1 MTRTETA
8 ASGIATQTAPLLE
21 VRDLKVTFHSPDGAA
36 DAICGIDLSVGA
48 GEVLGIVGES
58 GSGKSVTMMA
68 LMQLLPA
75 SAEITGSARFR
86 GQELVGATS
95 STMRQLR
102 GARIGMIFQDPLTA
116 FNPVL
121 TVGAQIVEAL
131 RLHEKD
137 LSKKA
142 AWERAVELLA
152 EVSIPQPD
160 RRAAQYPH
168 EFSGGMRQRAMIA
181 MAIAN
186 RPDLLIADEPTTALD
201 VTVQA
206 QIMDLLNRL
215 REERNIGLIL
225 ITHDLGVVAGAAD
238 RIAVMYSGRIV
249 EQGSVDEVFYNP
261 RHPYTR
267 GLLAALPKID
277 GEAGPLVAI
286 EGTPP
291 SLRNRPAG
299 CAFRP
304 RCGFSVE
311 RCSTMVPALVSLNG
325 VETACHRS
333 EELQRI
339 SA

>member
-1 MTRTETA
+1 MTVLDPT
-8 ASGIATQTAPLLE
+8 PLIDI
-21 VRDLKVTFHSPDGAA
+21 RDLRVTFNTPRGPAE
-36 DAICGIDLSVGA
+36 AICGVDLSLKP

-58 GSGKSVTMMA
+58 GSGKSVAMMA
-68 LMQLLPA
+68 LMHLLPP
-75 SAEITGSARFR
+75 SATITGSVTFHGR
-86 GQELVGATS
+86 ELVGAPRAE
-95 STMRQLR
+95 MDRLR
-102 GARIGMIFQDPLTA
+102 GAKIGMIFQDPLTA

-131 RLHEKD
+131 RLHD
-137 LSKKA
+137 AALSKRA
-142 AWERAVELLA
+142 AWDRAVELLA
-152 EVSIPQPD
+152 EVAIPQPD

-186 RPDLLIADEPTTALD
+186 RPELLIADEPTTALD

-206 QIMDLLNRL
+206 QIMDVLHKL
-215 REERNIGLIL
+215 REERGIGLIL

-249 EQGSVDEVFYNP
+249 EQGTVDDVFYAS

-267 GLLAALPKID
+267 GLIAALPRLD
-277 GEAGPLVAI
+277 GGDGPLTAI

-291 SLRNRPAG
+291 SLFNRPRG

-304 RCGFSVE
+304 RCPVALAPCGEDVPPLRRAGVVE
-311 RCSTMVPALVSLNG
+311 SACWRAADLAEVPV
-325 VETACHRS
+325 
-333 EELQRI
+333 
-339 SA
+339 

>member
-1 MTRTETA
+1 MQN
-8 ASGIATQTAPLLE
+8 QTGAPLLDIRNLRVSFDTGTGVAE
-21 VRDLKVTFHSPDGAA
+21 
-36 DAICGIDLSVGA
+36 AICGVDLTLNA

-68 LMQLLPA
+68 LMQLLPS
-75 SAEITGSARFR
+75 SAKITGSVKFN
-86 GQELVGATS
+86 GEELVGQTALQMS
-95 STMRQLR
+95 RLR

-121 TVGAQIVEAL
+121 TIGQQIVEAL
-131 RLHEKD
+131 RLHD
-137 LSKKA
+137 ANMSKKA
-142 AWERAVELLA
+142 AYNRSIELLA
-152 EVSIPQPD
+152 EVAIPQPD
-160 RRAAQYPH
+160 RRVHQYPH

-206 QIMDLLNRL
+206 QIMDLLQKL
-215 REERNIGLIL
+215 REELKIGLVL

-249 EQGSVDEVFYNP
+249 EQGQVNNVF
-261 RHPYTR
+261 RHSQHPYTK
-267 GLLAALPKID
+267 GLLAALPKLNGD
-277 GEAGPLVAI
+277 NGPLVAI

-291 SLRNRPAG
+291 SLRNRPPG

-304 RCGFSVE
+304 RCHYASDICARQVPSLLPVGVVE
-311 RCSTMVPALVSLNG
+311 S
-325 VETACHRS
+325 ACHLSNVLS
-333 EELQRI
+333 ED
-339 SA
+339 AA

>member
-1 MTRTETA
+1 MHNQTET
-8 ASGIATQTAPLLE
+8 PLLDI
-21 VRDLKVTFHSPDGAA
+21 RDLRVSFDTGAGLA
-36 DAICGIDLSVGA
+36 EAICGVDLTLNA

-68 LMQLLPA
+68 LMQLLPS
-75 SAEITGSARFR
+75 SAKITGRVKFN
-86 GQELVGATS
+86 GEELVGKTALQMS
-95 STMRQLR
+95 RLR

-121 TVGAQIVEAL
+121 TIGQQIVEAL
-131 RLHEKD
+131 RLHD
-137 LSKKA
+137 ANLSKKA
-142 AWERAVELLA
+142 AYTRAIELLA
-152 EVSIPQPD
+152 EVAIPQPD
-160 RRAAQYPH
+160 RRVHQYPH

-206 QIMDLLNRL
+206 QIMDLLQKL
-215 REERNIGLIL
+215 REELKIGLVL

-249 EQGSVDEVFYNP
+249 EQGQVNNVF
-261 RHPYTR
+261 RHSQHPYTK
-267 GLLAALPKID
+267 GLLAALPKLNGD
-277 GEAGPLVAI
+277 SGPLVAI

-291 SLRNRPAG
+291 SLRNRPPG

-304 RCGFSVE
+304 RCHYATDI
-311 RCSTMVPALVSLNG
+311 CSRQVPALLPVG
-325 VETACHRS
+325 VVESACHLSNVLS
-333 EELQRI
+333 ED
-339 SA
+339 AA

>member
-1 MTRTETA
+1 MTA
-8 ASGIATQTAPLLE
+8 ARQPLIDI
-21 VRDLKVTFHSPDGAA
+21 RDLRVTFDTPRGPAE
-36 DAICGIDLSVGA
+36 AICGVDLTLQP

-58 GSGKSVTMMA
+58 GSGKSVAMMA
-68 LMQLLPA
+68 LMHLLPP
-75 SAEITGSARFR
+75 SARVAGSVRFHGR
-86 GQELVGATS
+86 ELVGAPRAE
-95 STMRQLR
+95 MDRLR

-131 RLHEKD
+131 RLHD
-137 LSKKA
+137 STLSRKEA
-142 AWERAVELLA
+142 LARAIELLA

-186 RPDLLIADEPTTALD
+186 RPELLIADEPTTALD

-206 QIMDLLNRL
+206 QIMDVLQKL
-215 REERNIGLIL
+215 REERGIGLIL

-249 EQGSVDEVFYNP
+249 EQGSVDDVFYAS

-267 GLLAALPKID
+267 GLLAALPRLD
-277 GEAGPLVAI
+277 GHEGPLTAI

-291 SLRNRPAG
+291 SLFARPRG

-304 RCGFSVE
+304 RCPAAIARCGEEIPPLRKVGGVE
-311 RCSTMVPALVSLNG
+311 SACFRAADFASADLSQVPA
-325 VETACHRS
+325 
-333 EELQRI
+333 
-339 SA
+339 

>member
-1 MTRTETA
+1 MQDKSE
-8 ASGIATQTAPLLE
+8 APLLE
-21 VRDLKVTFHSPDGAA
+21 IRDLRVSFDTGSGVSE
-36 DAICGIDLSVGA
+36 AICGIDLTLTA

-68 LMQLLPA
+68 LMQLLPP
-75 SAEITGSARFR
+75 SATITGSVRFR
-86 GQELVGATS
+86 GQELIGCS
-95 STMRQLR
+95 PIEMSRLR
-102 GARIGMIFQDPLTA
+102 GSRIGMIFQDPLTA

-121 TVGAQIVEAL
+121 TVGQQIVEAL
-131 RLHEKD
+131 RLHD
-137 LSKKA
+137 ATLSKSA
-142 AWERAVELLA
+142 AYARAVELLA
-152 EVSIPQPD
+152 EVAIPQPD
-160 RRAAQYPH
+160 RRVHQYPH

-206 QIMDLLNRL
+206 QIMDLLQKL
-215 REERNIGLIL
+215 REDLKIGLVL

-249 EQGSVDEVFYNP
+249 ERGLVHDVFRSS

-267 GLLAALPKID
+267 GLLAALPKLNSN
-277 GEAGPLVAI
+277 GAPLVAI

-291 SLRNRPAG
+291 SLRNRPPG

-304 RCGFSVE
+304 RCRQAASICSSEVPPLQRVGNVE
-311 RCSTMVPALVSLNG
+311 N
-325 VETACHRS
+325 ACHLASNLS
-333 EELQRI
+333 ED
-339 SA
+339 AA